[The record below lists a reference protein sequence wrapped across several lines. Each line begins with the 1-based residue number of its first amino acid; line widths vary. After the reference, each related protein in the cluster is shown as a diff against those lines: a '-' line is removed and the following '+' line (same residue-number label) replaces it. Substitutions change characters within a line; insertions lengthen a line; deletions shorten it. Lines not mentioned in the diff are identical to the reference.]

1 MSKNI
6 RRHLGN
12 GRSKVNDNDNDND
25 KHLFDIMATSPKSTY
40 VTINISTE
48 HVTVY

>member
-1 MSKNI
+1 LYFDEKQQQQFQIS
-6 RRHLGN
+6 
-12 GRSKVNDNDNDND
+12 DND
-25 KHLFDIMATSPKSTY
+25 KHLFDIMATGPKSTY

>member
-1 MSKNI
+1 MFKDI
-6 RRHLGN
+6 LCL
-12 GRSKVNDNDNDND
+12 VNYTDND
-25 KHLFDIMATSPKSTY
+25 KHLFDIMATGPKSTY